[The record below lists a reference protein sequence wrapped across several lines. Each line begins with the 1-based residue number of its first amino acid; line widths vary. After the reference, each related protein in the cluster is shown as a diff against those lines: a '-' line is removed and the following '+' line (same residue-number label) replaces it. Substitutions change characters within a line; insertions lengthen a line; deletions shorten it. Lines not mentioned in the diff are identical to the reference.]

1 MGRAFSFT
9 SPAPVPIACVWP
21 GQRVKGVVQALRLP
35 AVRRR
40 VGGLLGAGLCLVAP
54 DRPVT
59 AGLLAVG
66 LALAFI
72 LRDGHPGRVL
82 QAPDNDVYP
91 RGQV

>member
-40 VGGLLGAGLCLVAP
+40 VGGSPGCWFVLGSPRQTCDCWASG
-54 DRPVT
+54 
-59 AGLLAVG
+59 GGVG
-66 LALAFI
+66 FGFYSE
-72 LRDGHPGRVL
+72 RWTSWQGFTG
-82 QAPDNDVYP
+82 P
-91 RGQV
+91 R